1 MKNAKLLTAAALAGI
16 LSFAATQAIAA
27 DKPAADEKCYGV
39 AKSGKNDCHAGSH
52 SCAGHTAAADGDKA
66 EWIFMPKGLCEKLV
80 GGSLSAPAA
89 MMDKEKAPEMKNDMK
104 TDGKM

>member
-27 DKPAADEKCYGV
+27 DKPADEKCYGV

-66 EWIFMPKGLCEKLV
+66 EWLFVPKGLCEKLV

-89 MMDKEKAPEMKNDMK
+89 EKAPEMKTETK